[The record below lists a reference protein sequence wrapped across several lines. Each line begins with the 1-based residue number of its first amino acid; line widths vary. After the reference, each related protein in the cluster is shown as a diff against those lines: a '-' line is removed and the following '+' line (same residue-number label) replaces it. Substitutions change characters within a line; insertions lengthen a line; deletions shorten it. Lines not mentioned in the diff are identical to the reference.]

1 MHVRVV
7 SFGSNWWEMH
17 SRALNDPLCF
27 RRKAAWFNS
36 AALRCGRR
44 IRYFAAYPG
53 QIRFNLTSGFNP
65 EFPARALGRTF
76 LCSGPNQYGG
86 KAHLLFVRLVAEAAP
101 DAWLVTLSSG
111 VHGAIEF
118 TKPGWRSAGVQ
129 PVSISLRGARYEAML
144 LFGSADWVQSGLGRW
159 IIGSDGRRLV
169 LAEGANG
176 GGQ

>member
-1 MHVRVV
+1 
-7 SFGSNWWEMH
+7 MH
-17 SRALNDPLCF
+17 SRALDDPLCF
-27 RRKAAWFNS
+27 RSNAAWFNS

-44 IRYFAAYPG
+44 IRYFAAYSG

-65 EFPARALGRTF
+65 EFPARALGRTY

-86 KAHLLFVRLVAEAAP
+86 KAHLLFVRLVAETAP

-129 PVSISLRGARYEAML
+129 PISISMRGGRYEAML
-144 LFGSADWVQSGLGRW
+144 LFGSSGWVQSGLGRW

-169 LAEGANG
+169 LAESTN
-176 GGQ
+176 

>member
-1 MHVRVV
+1 
-7 SFGSNWWEMH
+7 
-17 SRALNDPLCF
+17 L
-27 RRKAAWFNS
+27 
-36 AALRCGRR
+36 
-44 IRYFAAYPG
+44 FAAYPG

-118 TKPGWRSAGVQ
+118 AKPGWRSAGVQ
-129 PVSISLRGARYEAML
+129 PISISLRGARYEAML

-176 GGQ
+176 GWQ

>member
-1 MHVRVV
+1 MHVRIV

-17 SRALNDPLCF
+17 SRALDDSLCF
-27 RRKAAWFNS
+27 RRNAAWFNS

-44 IRYFAAYPG
+44 IRYFAAYSG

-65 EFPARALGRTF
+65 EFPARALGRTY

-86 KAHLLFVRLVAEAAP
+86 KAHLLFVRLVVEAAP

-118 TKPGWRSAGVQ
+118 TEPGWRSAGVQ
-129 PVSISLRGARYEAML
+129 PISISMRGGRYEAML
-144 LFGSADWVQSGLGRW
+144 LFGSSDWVQSGLGRW

-169 LAEGANG
+169 LAESTNG
-176 GGQ
+176 GRQ

>member
-1 MHVRVV
+1 MHVRIV

-65 EFPARALGRTF
+65 EFPLALWAGHFFARVQTNMEERRTCF
-76 LCSGPNQYGG
+76 
-86 KAHLLFVRLVAEAAP
+86 
-101 DAWLVTLSSG
+101 SS
-111 VHGAIEF
+111 
-118 TKPGWRSAGVQ
+118 
-129 PVSISLRGARYEAML
+129 
-144 LFGSADWVQSGLGRW
+144 DW
-159 IIGSDGRRLV
+159 
-169 LAEGANG
+169 
-176 GGQ
+176 

>member
-86 KAHLLFVRLVAEAAP
+86 SGSGAGCLAGDVEFWRSRRDRVRKTWLAIGRSAADLDQFAWRKIRSDAALWLRRLGPERPGTLDNRQRWAAP
-101 DAWLVTLSSG
+101 C
-111 VHGAIEF
+111 
-118 TKPGWRSAGVQ
+118 
-129 PVSISLRGARYEAML
+129 AR
-144 LFGSADWVQSGLGRW
+144 
-159 IIGSDGRRLV
+159 
-169 LAEGANG
+169 
-176 GGQ
+176 

>member
-1 MHVRVV
+1 MHVRVI

-17 SRALNDPLCF
+17 SRALDDSLCF
-27 RRKAAWFNS
+27 RRNTAWFNS

-44 IRYFAAYPG
+44 IRYFAAYSG

-65 EFPARALGRTF
+65 EFPARALGRTY

-129 PVSISLRGARYEAML
+129 PISISMRGGRYEAML
-144 LFGSADWVQSGLGRW
+144 LFGSSDWVQSGLGRW

-169 LAEGANG
+169 LAESTNG
-176 GGQ
+176 GRQ

>member
-1 MHVRVV
+1 MHVRIV

-76 LCSGPNQYGG
+76 LCSVQTNMEERRTC
-86 KAHLLFVRLVAEAAP
+86 F
-101 DAWLVTLSSG
+101 SS
-111 VHGAIEF
+111 
-118 TKPGWRSAGVQ
+118 
-129 PVSISLRGARYEAML
+129 
-144 LFGSADWVQSGLGRW
+144 DW
-159 IIGSDGRRLV
+159 
-169 LAEGANG
+169 
-176 GGQ
+176 